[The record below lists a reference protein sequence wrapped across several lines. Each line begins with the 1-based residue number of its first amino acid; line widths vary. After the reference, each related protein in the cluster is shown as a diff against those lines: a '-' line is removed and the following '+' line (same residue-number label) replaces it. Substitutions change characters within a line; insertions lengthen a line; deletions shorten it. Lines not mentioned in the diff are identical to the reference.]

1 MDLQGGPYWT
11 YRVAHIGPTEVA
23 HVGPTE
29 VAYDTNRDLKRI
41 YDVLPISKLF
51 FDKFAL
57 IALGKKISDQRFKP
71 KIVLANI
78 FTQRKYVK
86 IMFCDEF
93 WISPVIHVLYVFF
106 FSPYKTNFIHFSY
119 LKIFI
124 SCL

>member
-1 MDLQGGPYWT
+1 MTHVGPTGWPILDLQGGPRWT
-11 YRVAHIGPTEVA
+11 YKVTHIGPTEL
-23 HVGPTE
+23 
-29 VAYDTNRDLKRI
+29 AYDTNRDLKRI

-106 FSPYKTNFIHFSY
+106 SHLIKNKFHTFFVS
-119 LKIFI
+119 
-124 SCL
+124 

>member
-1 MDLQGGPYWT
+1 VT
-11 YRVAHIGPTEVA
+11 HI
-23 HVGPTE
+23 GPTE

-86 IMFCDEF
+86 IMFCYEF
-93 WISPVIHVLYVFF
+93 WISPVIHVLFNFMFFSHLFKQISYIFRILKYSYHVCNVTLVYVF
-106 FSPYKTNFIHFSY
+106 
-119 LKIFI
+119 
-124 SCL
+124 